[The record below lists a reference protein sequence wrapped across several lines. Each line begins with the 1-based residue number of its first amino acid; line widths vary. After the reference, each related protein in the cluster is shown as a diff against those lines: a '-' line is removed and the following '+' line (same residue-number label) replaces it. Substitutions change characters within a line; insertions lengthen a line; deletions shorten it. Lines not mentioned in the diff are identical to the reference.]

1 MEKFVSHALELQFL
15 ILTYKRLPNLRSTKT
30 SNAKFI
36 FFFHGCHMI
45 LVVLHINLDY
55 FICMSK
61 ENPSCGNNFE
71 RFFFL
76 MTTSNTSIPLMIGSL
91 LNSMVI

>member
-45 LVVLHINLDY
+45 LVVLHIHLHVKRKSL
-55 FICMSK
+55 MWQQLRK
-61 ENPSCGNNFE
+61 T
-71 RFFFL
+71 FFFL
-76 MTTSNTSIPLMIGSL
+76 MTTSNTSIPWMIGSL